1 MSKFKVGDRVRILD
15 GSKIENYAG
24 GWTPKMGRYVG
35 EVYKVANVVHYPS
48 GSSMYEYELEGVAYG
63 WDERGLELCGNETIV
78 IYRKGNEVIALDKQ
92 TGKKAIAK
100 CSPEDTFDFNV
111 GAKLAFERLMNSN
124 KESATVEDMRKS
136 LTSYCFGRSCCNCKL
151 KDSTYRCG
159 RGAHFMTKDDAGNYT
174 MSNREIKVAFNIVF
188 GTGVKEVKRRA
199 KKGDYVKIVKEFEKY
214 GDFSKGDILQ
224 IIDNKD
230 GLARYGYDR
239 YDFLCDDE
247 YIVLEGY
254 NPDNHGEPKEPH
266 KFKVGDMVKGNS
278 KSDSRYNITNSDM
291 TMGKITEVSE
301 DGKFIDV
308 EILEH
313 KRDCGCVSKYY
324 NLESKYFD
332 LVKETPKLY
341 NGKIVF
347 TKGDDTFKTGHI
359 YEVKDGRINTAGL
372 FTRVPMVEPFKDIED
387 VKDYF
392 VGNFD
397 GNRKR
402 KIGWSPYTLE
412 LMEVKED

>member
-1 MSKFKVGDRVRILD
+1 MSKFKVGDKVRILD
-15 GSKIENYAG
+15 GSKIENYSG

-35 EVYKVANVVHYPS
+35 EVYKVANVVHYPID
-48 GSSMYEYELEGVAYG
+48 SSMYELEGVGYG

-78 IYRKGNEVIALDKQ
+78 IYRKGNEVIALDKR

-100 CSPEDTFDFNV
+100 CSPEDTFDFNI
-111 GAKLAFERLMNSN
+111 GAKLAFDRLMN
-124 KESATVEDMRKS
+124 
-136 LTSYCFGRSCCNCKL
+136 
-151 KDSTYRCG
+151 
-159 RGAHFMTKDDAGNYT
+159 
-174 MSNREIKVAFNIVF
+174 
-188 GTGVKEVKRRA
+188 GVKEVKRRA
-199 KKGDYVKIVKEFEKY
+199 KKGEYVKIVDAFLPY
-214 GDFSKGDILQ
+214 GHYKNGDILQ
-224 IIDNKD
+224 IVDDTHGYAI
-230 GLARYGYDR
+230 YGHKPNEALYDE
-239 YDFLCDDE
+239 E
-247 YIVLEGY
+247 YVVLEGY
-254 NPDNHGEPKEPH
+254 NPDKHGEPKEPR

-332 LVKETPKLY
+332 LVEESPKLY
-341 NGKIVF
+341 NGKIIF
-347 TKGDDTFKTGHI
+347 TEGDSIFKSGHI
-359 YEVKDGRINTAGL
+359 YEVKDGRMRHEL
-372 FTRVPMVEPFKDIED
+372 VPTGEPLKDIED

-392 VGNFD
+392 TGD
-397 GNRKR
+397 WDENRKR
-402 KIGWSPYTLE
+402 KIGWSAYTLE